1 MTVWMVTGILIITLI
16 LLITEKLPVDLTAIG
31 VMVVLMTTG
40 ILSPLEAVAGFANP
54 AVITVGAMFLISK
67 SMIRTGAVG
76 FIGETVIHLSRGR
89 PKLAMILA
97 LLIVAVASAFI
108 NNTPVVVLF
117 IPIIMSLSCEYD
129 LSPSKLLIPVSYAS
143 ILAGTCT
150 LIGTSTNIIVSDLS
164 LMYGYGELGM
174 FELAS
179 LGVPIAILG
188 IGFIYFVAPW
198 LMPGHTTPVCETEDS
213 EHRRYL
219 AEFEVP
225 ADSPMV
231 GRDPQQTL
239 TEKSPFFEVFEI
251 IRKSHIIYPWRERVK
266 VAPGDVLLVKGSANE
281 IVDIL
286 REGFVDLPHLEQDL
300 NFVPGDKKS
309 VILELIIPPQSALL
323 GERLLESTIH
333 GAHDIHIIAVK
344 RRTDHY
350 TEQKIRELKLKVGDI
365 LLVQCHQDE
374 LEQLRRNPDFIVV
387 EDVHHEIIH
396 KKKAPVAGLIFGALI
411 LFASTGLADI
421 MVCAL
426 AGAFLMILTGCL
438 PLREAYRAM
447 QANVLILIVGTIAL
461 GTAMEKS
468 GTAKFYAHEFISLLK
483 SFGPVAILAGLLIFT
498 SLSTQLLSN
507 NATAVLLMPIA
518 VSVALELG
526 VNPKPFIIAVCF
538 GASACFATP
547 VGYQTNLLVYGPG
560 GYRFSDYLK
569 LGIPLNL
576 IVLIMGTIFIPLI
589 WPL

>member
-1 MTVWMVTGILIITLI
+1 MV
-16 LLITEKLPVDLTAIG
+16 A
-31 VMVVLMTTG
+31 LMTSG

-54 AVITVGAMFLISK
+54 AVVTVGAMFLISK

-89 PKLAMILA
+89 AKLAMLLA
-97 LLIVAVASAFI
+97 LLIVAFASGFI

-129 LSPSKLLIPVSYAS
+129 LSPSKLLIPISYAS

-164 LMYGYGELGM
+164 NLYGYGKLGM
-174 FELAS
+174 FELS
-179 LGVPIAILG
+179 PLGVPIALLG
-188 IGFIYFVAPW
+188 IGFIYFAAPR
-198 LMPGHTTPVCETEDS
+198 LMPGHAAPVCEIEDS

-219 AEFEVP
+219 AEFVVP
-225 ADSPMV
+225 EDSPMI

-239 TEKSPFFEVFEI
+239 AEKSPFFEVFEI
-251 IRKSHIIYPWRERVK
+251 VRKYQIIYPWRERVK
-266 VAPGDVLLVKGSANE
+266 TAPGDTLLVKGSANE
-281 IVDIL
+281 ILDIL
-286 REGFVDLPHLEQDL
+286 REGLVELPHLEQNL
-300 NFVPGDKKS
+300 NFIPGDKES
-309 VILELIIPPQSALL
+309 VILELIIPPQSSLL
-323 GERLLESTIH
+323 GERLLESTLR

-344 RRTDHY
+344 RRTVHY
-350 TEQKIRELKLKVGDI
+350 SEQKMRQLKLQVGDI
-365 LLVQCHQDE
+365 LLVQCHEDE
-374 LEQLRRNPDFIVV
+374 LELLRRNPDFIVV
-387 EDVHHEIIH
+387 EDVHHEMIH
-396 KKKAPVAGLIFGALI
+396 KKKAPVAGLIFAALI
-411 LFASTGLADI
+411 IFASTGLADI

-438 PLREAYRAM
+438 PLRDAYRAM
-447 QANVLILIVGTIAL
+447 QGNVLILIVGTIAL
-461 GTAMEKS
+461 GTAMEKT
-468 GTAKFYAHEFISLLK
+468 GTAKFYAQEFISLLK
-483 SFGPVAILAGLLIFT
+483 SSGPVAILAGLLVFT

-576 IVLIMGTIFIPLI
+576 IVLIMGSIFIPLI

>member
-1 MTVWMVTGILIITLI
+1 MAVWMVTAILIITLI

-31 VMVVLMTTG
+31 VMVALMTTG
-40 ILSPLEAVAGFANP
+40 ILSPGEAVAGFANP

-89 PKLAMILA
+89 PKLAMLLS
-97 LLIVAVASAFI
+97 LLIVAFASGFI

-129 LSPSKLLIPVSYAS
+129 LSPSKLLIPISYAS

-164 LMYGYGELGM
+164 NMYGYGELAM
-174 FELAS
+174 FELTPLA
-179 LGVPIAILG
+179 VPIALLG
-188 IGFIYFVAPW
+188 IGFVYFAAPR
-198 LMPGHTTPVCETEDS
+198 LMPGHAAPVCEIEDS

-219 AEFEVP
+219 AEFIVP
-225 ADSPMV
+225 PGSPMI
-231 GRDPQQTL
+231 GRDPQEIL
-239 TEKSPFFEVFEI
+239 AERSPFFEVFEI
-251 IRKSHIIYPWRERVK
+251 IRKSFIIYPWRERVRTE
-266 VAPGDVLLVKGSANE
+266 PGDILLVKGSANE
-281 IVDIL
+281 IINIL
-286 REGFVDLPHLEQDL
+286 RQRLVDLPHLEQDL
-300 NFVPGDKKS
+300 NFIPGDKKS

-323 GERLLESTIH
+323 GERLLETTLH
-333 GAHDIHIIAVK
+333 GAHDTHIIAVK
-344 RRTDHY
+344 RRTVHY
-350 TEQKIRELKLKVGDI
+350 AEQKIRQLKIRIGDI
-365 LLVQCHQDE
+365 LLVQCHEDE
-374 LEQLRRNPDFIVV
+374 LEQLRRDPDFIVV

-396 KKKAPVAGLIFGALI
+396 KKKAPVAGLIFAALI
-411 LFASTGLADI
+411 ISASSGLADI

-438 PLREAYRAM
+438 PLRDAYRAM

-468 GTAKFYAHEFISLLK
+468 GTAKLYAQEFISLLK
-483 SFGPVAILAGLLIFT
+483 SSGPVPILAGILVFT

-518 VSVALELG
+518 VSAALELG

-576 IVLIMGTIFIPLI
+576 IVLIVGSIFIPLL